1 MVRKLEFFKYHDTG
15 QRMEYKYHAPTN
27 NIFQLFRNV
36 ILFFLN
42 QEKMGVIWESYKNP
56 LIKNKTTE
64 SSGKLRQSSL
74 KAN

>member
-1 MVRKLEFFKYHDTG
+1 MRKLEFFKYHDTG

-42 QEKMGVIWESYKNP
+42 QEKMGVI
-56 LIKNKTTE
+56 
-64 SSGKLRQSSL
+64 
-74 KAN
+74 